1 MSLVSRNSHQGND
14 WTGVGIGIHSG
25 RAYMGTLGSE
35 TRKHHTA
42 VGNTVNI
49 AARLCGHAREV
60 PDSLQCRNRKADQG
74 KRFHYQSVG
83 DLTLKGLRAPIEAFE
98 LI

>member
-1 MSLVSRNSHQGND
+1 
-14 WTGVGIGIHSG
+14 
-25 RAYMGTLGSE
+25 MGTLGSE

-49 AARLCGHAREV
+49 AARLCGHARKFQILF
-60 PDSLQCRNRKADQG
+60 SADTERLIRG
-74 KRFHYQSVG
+74 KGFAYQSVG
-83 DLTLKGLRAPIEAFE
+83 DLALKGLRAPIEAFE